1 MDRYEVSRHIQSEC
15 GKTRTRET
23 ANTDT
28 FRTVST
34 LLKTVV
40 AITRIFNL
48 KCESSKIQS
57 VEHCFIAKTL
67 ILLFNELLFI
77 CLEL

>member
-48 KCESSKIQS
+48 KCESSKFRVLSI
-57 VEHCFIAKTL
+57 V
-67 ILLFNELLFI
+67 LLQKH
-77 CLEL
+77 